1 MCRESGHGIPHMD
14 ASAAHPDAH
23 RGCCVYHERA
33 ESLLPEAYFATLT
46 RPLTEKLEKLVDAE
60 ALCRM
65 IPSAHLVNM
74 AP

>member
-1 MCRESGHGIPHMD
+1 VRTADAVYTISGLKP
-14 ASAAHPDAH
+14 
-23 RGCCVYHERA
+23 
-33 ESLLPEAYFATLT
+33 LLPEAYFAALT
-46 RPLTEKLEKLVDAE
+46 CPLTKEIEKLVDAE